1 MLDSRLTNIKN
12 TKQAAVTIP
21 VTSAG
26 SLYTT
31 DIDIS
36 DKPAIFQL
44 LKGFAITS
52 SSELIPIQ
60 IYFNNSSSIHIRVRA
75 LATSDGYLI
84 IYYI

>member
-1 MLDSRLTNIKN
+1 MNIK
-12 TKQAAVTIP
+12 QATATIP

-26 SLYTT
+26 SLYTA

-44 LKGFAITS
+44 LKGFSITATA
-52 SSELIPIQ
+52 ELVPLQ
-60 IYFNNSSSIHIRVRA
+60 IYFNSLNSIHIRVRA
-75 LATSDGYLI
+75 LNSGDGYLT